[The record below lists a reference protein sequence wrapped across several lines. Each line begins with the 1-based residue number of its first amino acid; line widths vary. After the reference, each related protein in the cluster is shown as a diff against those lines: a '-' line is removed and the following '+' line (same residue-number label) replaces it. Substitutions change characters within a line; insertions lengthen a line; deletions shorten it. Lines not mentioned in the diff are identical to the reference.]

1 MKKRRTAL
9 LVLLYLFMLLF
20 TLAME
25 WAAIQEILM
34 RAIVNFTTF
43 VMAAFGTVGFV
54 LLYRGERS
62 GEETAQEKPEPVF
75 DKELYLAFAKE
86 KQFTKRETEIGL
98 LVVNGYSNQRIAEEL
113 FISETT
119 VKKHLTHIYEKSGI
133 SGRKALKEIC
143 LKSGDKEN

>member
-1 MKKRRTAL
+1 MKKHRSVL
-9 LVLLYLFMLLF
+9 LVLLYLFMLIF

-34 RAIVNFTTF
+34 RAIVNLATF
-43 VMAAFGTVGFV
+43 VMAVFGTAGFV

-62 GEETAQEKPEPVF
+62 GEETVQEKPEPVF

-143 LKSGDKEN
+143 LKSGD